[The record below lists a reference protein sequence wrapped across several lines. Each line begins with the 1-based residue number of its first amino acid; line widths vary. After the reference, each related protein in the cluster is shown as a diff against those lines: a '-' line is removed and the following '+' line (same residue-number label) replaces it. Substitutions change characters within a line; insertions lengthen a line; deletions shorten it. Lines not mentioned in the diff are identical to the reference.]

1 MSYKIKYLHVNELVY
16 IKLQTYIYIYI
27 YIYVYVYIHLLQSNC
42 CELEIKKRNAIDII
56 IL

>member
-27 YIYVYVYIHLLQSNC
+27 YIYIYMYMYIHTSSLVELLWVGN
-42 CELEIKKRNAIDII
+42 
-56 IL
+56 